1 MTLIISIGAYCTEK
15 QYNILSNLSNIETVL
30 CQRLELGTYRLND
43 QIIGQ
48 QLLVNHD
55 LENERQ
61 HN

>member
-1 MTLIISIGAYCTEK
+1 MTLIISIGAYYTGK
-15 QYNILSNLSNIETVL
+15 QYNILSNLSNIKTVL

-55 LENERQ
+55 LENETQ